1 MLNRIANVVTFL
13 TFGLLSAILWLGA
26 VAIHDFNHPVQGDSH
41 IFKREFT
48 RHADYQ
54 SYGDAKIGY
63 RIDYTVCGQVG
74 FTEKFDTLKATHRM
88 IQASGP
94 MYGRIELTGGP
105 FWQLQ
110 PLSIEEVRHLGINP
124 TEGFYNT
131 YEWGTSTRRVCQVN
145 LGGIW
150 KATGSLFQSLT

>member
-13 TFGLLSAILWLGA
+13 TFGLLAIILWLGA
-26 VAIHDFNHPVQGDSH
+26 VAVHDFNNPIQGDSY

-54 SYGDAKIGY
+54 AYRDTKIGY
-63 RIDYTVCGQVG
+63 RIDYAVCGQVG
-74 FTEKFDTLKATHRM
+74 FTDKFDTLKATHRM

-94 MYGRIELTGGP
+94 MYGHIELTGGP

-110 PLSIEEVRHLGINP
+110 PLSVEEVMHLGINP
-124 TEGFYNT
+124 IEDFYNA
-131 YEWGTSTRRVCQVN
+131 YEWGSSTGRVCQVD
-145 LGGIW
+145 LDGIW
-150 KATGSLFQSLT
+150 KATGLLLRSLT